1 MEVNTSSTINENMY
15 DYINGFAQNPAVF
28 IVLIV
33 VILVYIVLFF
43 SLGDNSSTDPVTPDS
58 SSSSSSSSSISSS
71 LMIAIVV
78 AVLILLVFINLFKYF
93 FGIDIVASL
102 KDVFSNKPLLD
113 IKVEQTVKEEPPATP
128 STPASTTGSTQVFN
142 IPGNYYNYN
151 DAKSLCQAYN
161 SRLATNDEVEKA
173 YNKGAEWCNYGWSD
187 KQLALFPTQ
196 KSTYDKLQQVKGH
209 ENDCGRSGINGG
221 YIANPNVKFGVNC
234 YGKKPKMTED
244 EEALM
249 QASTLYPK
257 TNEEIYLE
265 NQVDYWKTKID
276 QILVSPFNHSS
287 WNQ

>member
-1 MEVNTSSTINENMY
+1 MEVNTSSTIDNENMY

-43 SLGDNSSTDPVTPDS
+43 SLGDKSSTDPVTPDS
-58 SSSSSSSSSISSS
+58 SSSSSSSVSSS
-71 LMIAIVV
+71 LMIAIIV

-113 IKVEQTVKEEPPATP
+113 IKVEQTVKEEPEATP
-128 STPASTTGSTQVFN
+128 SSSTGSTQVFN

-161 SRLATNDEVEKA
+161 SRLATNDEIEKA

-187 KQLALFPTQ
+187 KQMALFPTQ

-276 QILVSPFNHSS
+276 QILISPFNHSS

>member
-1 MEVNTSSTINENMY
+1 MEVNTSSTIDNENMY

-43 SLGDNSSTDPVTPDS
+43 SLGDKSSTDPVTPDS
-58 SSSSSSSSSISSS
+58 SASSSSVSSS

-102 KDVFSNKPLLD
+102 KDLFSNKPLLD
-113 IKVEQTVKEEPPATP
+113 IKVEQTVKEEPDATP
-128 STPASTTGSTQVFN
+128 STSDSTTGSTQVFN

-257 TNEEIYLE
+257 TNEEIRLE

>member
-1 MEVNTSSTINENMY
+1 MEVNTSSTIDNENMY
-15 DYINGFAQNPAVF
+15 DYINGFAQNPVIF

-43 SLGDNSSTDPVTPDS
+43 SLGDKSSTDPVTTSD
-58 SSSSSSSSSISSS
+58 SSSSSSISSS
-71 LMIAIVV
+71 LMIAIIV
-78 AVLILLVFINLFKYF
+78 AILILLVFINLFKYF

-113 IKVEQTVKEEPPATP
+113 IKVEQTVKEEPEATP
-128 STPASTTGSTQVFN
+128 STPSSSTGSTQVFN

-161 SRLATNDEVEKA
+161 SRLATNDEIEKA

-187 KQLALFPTQ
+187 KQMALFPTQ

>member
-1 MEVNTSSTINENMY
+1 MEVNTSSTIDNENMY
-15 DYINGFAQNPAVF
+15 DYINGFSQNPAVF

-33 VILVYIVLFF
+33 VILVYILLFF
-43 SLGDNSSTDPVTPDS
+43 SLGDKSSTDPVTIPD
-58 SSSSSSSSSISSS
+58 SSSSSSSISSS
-71 LMIAIVV
+71 LMIAIIV

-102 KDVFSNKPLLD
+102 KDLFSNKPLLD
-113 IKVEQTVKEEPPATP
+113 IKVEQEATP
-128 STPASTTGSTQVFN
+128 STPSSSTGSTQVFN

-187 KQLALFPTQ
+187 KQMALFPTQ

-257 TNEEIYLE
+257 TNEELYLE
-265 NQVDYWKTKID
+265 NQVDYWKEKLD